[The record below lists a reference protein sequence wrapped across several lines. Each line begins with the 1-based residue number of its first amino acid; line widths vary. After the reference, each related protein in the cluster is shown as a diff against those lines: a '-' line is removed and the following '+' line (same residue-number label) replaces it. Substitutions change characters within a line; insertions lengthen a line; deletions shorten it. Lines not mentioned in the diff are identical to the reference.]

1 MRSNH
6 ILEKEEKSLLVID
19 ASCMKSIDSKFESIR
34 DIVRVRDDNTIRINK
49 LRLDKNEYI
58 DDLPKDVMNLVY
70 KVKSRTHNI
79 ISRNW

>member
-1 MRSNH
+1 MH
-6 ILEKEEKSLLVID
+6 
-19 ASCMKSIDSKFESIR
+19 SCMKSIDSKFESIR

-70 KVKSRTHNI
+70 KKLSQEHITSYQKLVNYMKN
-79 ISRNW
+79 